1 MQYARA
7 AAERAA
13 SAASAAAAS
22 ARGTSSAG
30 ADDSGSTTSRY
41 SILSVTS
48 LLSSDP
54 DKTHDNKL
62 KGVTV
67 DPSMSA
73 TKDALRRLRTTLETV
88 ATFYAKY
95 AEPPKKPSTT
105 TSAMSMVGALRTGT
119 TSAGVTHSLE
129 VTLVL
134 PELAEWPKNELFCGS
149 SGCGEQLLFDAS
161 RLAAIEALMVAE
173 RAAIGTEVVPKLH
186 EGARMVVETLEG
198 LYAFE
203 LQLRDATHALEAAH
217 KALKRGE
224 AAEEAAENDE
234 RKAGAQKDD
243 KKREAAQAAAQKAK
257 EKATAD
263 IAEGREA
270 IARGEAEM
278 MRLVSEAQPV
288 ALDAALAGRHAA
300 ETGPICDAITT
311 LANAYH
317 DFVRG
322 STAVVHGQ
330 QQPSADYNPSVVR
343 KAPKEKEARFAAYI
357 VQWTLAKRRC
367 KSSAAL
373 LEEFV
378 KLRIDT
384 ALAPIKEVAT
394 LDAIAAEVDDET
406 VKARIEAI
414 RLPEAELSA
423 ACGSCRTAVAT
434 LVEALGLCRQLFK
447 AGVGEAEEYE
457 KKAKAL
463 WALQAKRDAAYKEV
477 GKLESKAAED
487 PKLEASLSK
496 KRAELQAL
504 KEECET
510 KAAALETAA
519 AELESFATELAS
531 DEGERSV
538 ATLVG
543 NHLQAFIAQYGLF
556 CATRG
561 RDMPV
566 LDEDAPMPVPMT
578 KAEDEPA
585 NPFGG
590 PTTMVEADDVPQPPP
605 QAPPG
610 PKPPPMPPPIPRPKP
625 PPIPP
630 APPAA
635 PANDPFLSGANPFL
649 SEDAPDPATPAAPA
663 NDPWAA
669 SEPAPP
675 AAPANDPWAASE
687 PAPPAAP
694 ANDPWAAPEAPPS
707 AAAPTA
713 GAEAEAPSAPVG
725 DEVEALVAEE
735 LDNLT

>member
-1 MQYARA
+1 MSVVTATISIEESQR
-7 AAERAA
+7 EEPEEQPVDESGQGE
-13 SAASAAAAS
+13 SATEEPEEPA
-22 ARGTSSAG
+22 
-30 ADDSGSTTSRY
+30 ADDKGAPPGKPKRK
-41 SILSVTS
+41 SILSGMFGKKNKEVEAAADVVVAPPPPPAKKGFS
-48 LLSSDP
+48 LFSGDP
-54 DKTHDNKL
+54 NKTHDNKL
-62 KGVTV
+62 KGVAI
-67 DPSMSA
+67 DPKITEMKAS
-73 TKDALRRLRTTLETV
+73 LRRLRTTLESV
-88 ATFYAKY
+88 AIFYAKY
-95 AEPPKKPSTT
+95 AEVNPKKP
-105 TSAMSMVGALRTGT
+105 
-119 TSAGVTHSLE
+119 VTLA
-129 VTLVL
+129 LVL

-149 SGCGEQLLFDAS
+149 SGCSEQLLFDAS

-173 RAAIGTEVVPKLH
+173 RAAIGTEVVPKLR

-217 KALKRGE
+217 KALKKGE

-243 KKREAAQAAAQKAK
+243 IKRKAAQAAAQKAK

-263 IAEGREA
+263 IAEAREA

-317 DFVRG
+317 NFVRG

-394 LDAIAAEVDDET
+394 LDALAAAIEDEA
-406 VKARIEAI
+406 VKARLEAI

-423 ACGSCRTAVAT
+423 ACGACRTAVAT

-477 GKLESKAAED
+477 GKLESKVAED
-487 PKLEASLSK
+487 PKLGASLSK
-496 KRAELQAL
+496 KRAELQ
-504 KEECET
+504 
-510 KAAALETAA
+510 
-519 AELESFATELAS
+519 
-531 DEGERSV
+531 
-538 ATLVG
+538 
-543 NHLQAFIAQYGLF
+543 
-556 CATRG
+556 
-561 RDMPV
+561 V
-566 LDEDAPMPVPMT
+566 L
-578 KAEDEPA
+578 
-585 NPFGG
+585 
-590 PTTMVEADDVPQPPP
+590 
-605 QAPPG
+605 
-610 PKPPPMPPPIPRPKP
+610 
-625 PPIPP
+625 
-630 APPAA
+630 
-635 PANDPFLSGANPFL
+635 NDL
-649 SEDAPDPATPAAPA
+649 
-663 NDPWAA
+663 
-669 SEPAPP
+669 
-675 AAPANDPWAASE
+675 
-687 PAPPAAP
+687 
-694 ANDPWAAPEAPPS
+694 
-707 AAAPTA
+707 
-713 GAEAEAPSAPVG
+713 
-725 DEVEALVAEE
+725 
-735 LDNLT
+735 

>member
-1 MQYARA
+1 MRAGSCSEGFRSAGLMFGDINQSHQTSLSDPHRSSFFLPVVMQYARA

-67 DPSMSA
+67 DPSMTA
-73 TKDALRRLRTTLETV
+73 TKEALRRLRTTLETV
-88 ATFYAKY
+88 AIFYAKY

-149 SGCGEQLLFDAS
+149 SGCSEQLLFDAS

-173 RAAIGTEVVPKLH
+173 RAAIGTEVVPKLR

-217 KALKRGE
+217 KALKKGE

-243 KKREAAQAAAQKAK
+243 IKRKAAQAAAQKAK

-263 IAEGREA
+263 IAEAREA

-278 MRLVSEAQPV
+278 MRLQEHQSV
-288 ALDAALAGRHAA
+288 ALDFAQKGRHAV
-300 ETGPICDAITT
+300 ETGPIGGAVAK
-311 LANAYH
+311 LAKAYH
-317 DFVRG
+317 EFSHG
-322 STAVVHGQ
+322 SGAVSSGE
-330 QQPSADYNPSVVR
+330 QQPSADYNPSIKKD
-343 KAPKEKEARFAAYI
+343 KAAKEKTTRFAACV
-357 VQWTLAKRRC
+357 VQWTLAKGRC

-394 LDAIAAEVDDET
+394 LDALAAAIEDEA
-406 VKARIEAI
+406 VKARLEAI

-423 ACGSCRTAVAT
+423 ACGACRTAVAT

-477 GKLESKAAED
+477 GKLESKVAED
-487 PKLEASLSK
+487 PKLGASLSK
-496 KRAELQAL
+496 KRAELQ
-504 KEECET
+504 
-510 KAAALETAA
+510 
-519 AELESFATELAS
+519 
-531 DEGERSV
+531 
-538 ATLVG
+538 
-543 NHLQAFIAQYGLF
+543 
-556 CATRG
+556 
-561 RDMPV
+561 V
-566 LDEDAPMPVPMT
+566 L
-578 KAEDEPA
+578 
-585 NPFGG
+585 
-590 PTTMVEADDVPQPPP
+590 
-605 QAPPG
+605 
-610 PKPPPMPPPIPRPKP
+610 
-625 PPIPP
+625 
-630 APPAA
+630 
-635 PANDPFLSGANPFL
+635 NDL
-649 SEDAPDPATPAAPA
+649 
-663 NDPWAA
+663 
-669 SEPAPP
+669 
-675 AAPANDPWAASE
+675 
-687 PAPPAAP
+687 
-694 ANDPWAAPEAPPS
+694 
-707 AAAPTA
+707 
-713 GAEAEAPSAPVG
+713 
-725 DEVEALVAEE
+725 
-735 LDNLT
+735 